1 MQRVLRLLYQPYK
14 WLFLIPA
21 MALFTAF
28 FGGLAA
34 LFSGLEKSGTAARY
48 IAVFW
53 ARINAIYTPMRVHIR
68 GQHHIAPKQSYVIV
82 SNHQSQYDIL
92 LMYGWLGTDFRW
104 VMKKELRRVPVL
116 GLACEK
122 LGHIYVDRSDSA
134 AAVASLNAARKK
146 LVNGTSVVFFPEGT
160 RSRDG
165 ELGLFKKGAF
175 RMALDLGLPILPVTI
190 RGTRAILRPDT
201 LDIFPGS
208 AGMIIHPPVA
218 VKDYSREDLPELIEN
233 IRNIIRESL

>member
-1 MQRVLRLLYQPYK
+1 MY
-14 WLFLIPA
+14 
-21 MALFTAF
+21 
-28 FGGLAA
+28 
-34 LFSGLEKSGTAARY
+34 
-48 IAVFW
+48 
-53 ARINAIYTPMRVHIR
+53 AIRSYY
-68 GQHHIAPKQSYVIV
+68 AKQSYVIV

-160 RSRDG
+160 RSRD
-165 ELGLFKKGAF
+165 
-175 RMALDLGLPILPVTI
+175 
-190 RGTRAILRPDT
+190 
-201 LDIFPGS
+201 
-208 AGMIIHPPVA
+208 
-218 VKDYSREDLPELIEN
+218 
-233 IRNIIRESL
+233 RNNFV